1 VDAYGKYNGSLP
13 VLNTVTG
20 REQYTVPSN
29 YTGPATRDFS
39 GVGGQIWENLNVVQK
54 AQAS

>member
-1 VDAYGKYNGSLP
+1 MDAYGKYNGSLP

-39 GVGGQIWENLNVVQK
+39 GVGEQSWENLNVVQK